1 MTTDDLVIKAIHD
14 LTIATKRNKDPRTDA
29 QSEAIKKLV
38 NALRPGNKF
47 PIQQASEQ

>member
-14 LTIATKRNKDPRTDA
+14 LTIAIKGNKDPRNDA
-29 QSEAIKKLV
+29 QSKAITKLA

-47 PIQQASEQ
+47 PIQQASER